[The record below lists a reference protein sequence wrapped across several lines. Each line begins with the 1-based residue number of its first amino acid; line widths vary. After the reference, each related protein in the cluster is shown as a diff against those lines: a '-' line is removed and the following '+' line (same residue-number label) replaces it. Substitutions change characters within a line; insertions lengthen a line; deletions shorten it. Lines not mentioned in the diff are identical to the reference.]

1 MSRDSVATDS
11 PSKRA
16 ILELKGQPENSM
28 CADCGQKG
36 EFVARLVLSP
46 HHEKPSKHGHAV
58 LPRALADCELYGMTI
73 LMRLSGGICLGNLVQ
88 TCRASCKLFVL

>member
-36 EFVARLVLSP
+36 EFVARLLLSP
-46 HHEKPSKHGHAV
+46 PWLKPSKNGHAL
-58 LPRALADCELYGMTI
+58 LPRAVADCELYGMTV
-73 LMRLSGGICLGNLVQ
+73 LMLLSGGICLGNLV
-88 TCRASCKLFVL
+88 